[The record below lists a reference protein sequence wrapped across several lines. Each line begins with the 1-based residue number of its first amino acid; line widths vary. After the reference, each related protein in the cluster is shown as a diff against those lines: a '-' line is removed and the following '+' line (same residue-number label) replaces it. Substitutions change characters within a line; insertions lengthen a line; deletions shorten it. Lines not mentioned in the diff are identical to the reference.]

1 MKKIVLVIAGLL
13 VALGLT
19 GVLYPEG
26 LMGLVK
32 YSFSP
37 TGIIVVSVARI
48 IIGLLLFFAARGS
61 RIANT
66 VRVIGAII
74 VVAGIAGFFLSPERA
89 HTLASSFLD
98 KGPDRLRLIACL
110 PLAVGLFIGGS
121 ALFHRP
127 KR

>member
-48 IIGLLLFFAARGS
+48 VIGLLLVFAARGS

-89 HTLASSFLD
+89 QTLASSFLD